1 MRLSFSLSSN
11 DLFLHKHRESY
22 IMKSLRHIVIN
33 FGIIVWLLA
42 SIPPVFAHN
51 NAADKEKRE
60 QARREMKAMFAEFAK
75 KEILP
80 SMRQWKSTLDAAMSS
95 EDLATLNTLRKK
107 AKQMRESTRG
117 IAEGMRKAWKD
128 EDYEALKKYRE
139 QMDNAKDERI
149 RLALDIKP
157 LAKKYRPTLEKIGED
172 AKSKAPQWREKGKEL
187 LRQWMD
193 KYDIKAEGT
202 LLDGMKKRFGF
213 LGDGDGKKAA
223 LRFMLWDGSE
233 DFINEDREPMRP
245 RDNNR
250 QDNRDDDDDDIF
262 GYAHPNPFS
271 ESTAIVVHL
280 PKEQHVTID
289 IFDAQ
294 GEKLSTVI
302 NTSLASG
309 THSIPFTPNT
319 VANGQF
325 TYVITT
331 PTTQKSGQVLM
342 TK

>member
-1 MRLSFSLSSN
+1 MK
-11 DLFLHKHRESY
+11 LH
-22 IMKSLRHIVIN
+22 RHIGIC
-33 FGIIVWLLA
+33 FGILTVLFA
-42 SIPPVFAHN
+42 SIAPMYAHN
-51 NAADKEKRE
+51 NAADKDKRE
-60 QARREMKAMFAEFAK
+60 QARREMKATFAEFAK

-80 SMRQWKSTLDAAMSS
+80 SMRQWKSTLDGAMSP
-95 EDLATLNTLRKK
+95 EDLSTLNTLRKK
-107 AKQMRESTRG
+107 AKQMRESAKG

-157 LAKKYRPTLEKIGED
+157 LAKKYRSTLEKIGED

-223 LRFMLWDGSE
+223 LRFMLWDGSD

-262 GYAHPNPFS
+262 GYARPNPFS
-271 ESTAIVVHL
+271 ETTEIVVHTT
-280 PKEQHVTID
+280 KEQQVTID
-289 IFDAQ
+289 FFDAQ
-294 GEKLSTVI
+294 GEKVSTLI
-302 NTSLASG
+302 NASLPSG
-309 THSIPFTPNT
+309 THSIPFTPNK

-325 TYVITT
+325 TYIITT